1 MRYTT
6 GFLVLSSL
14 LLSCPGLA
22 EEPPGARLFG
32 SWRLVSFKVHVVGED
47 VPSRDIFGPQPFGRI
62 ILTPEHFMMAYLS
75 RSDRKPPTNEVETT
89 ALISSMVTYTGRF
102 RLEGDKFI
110 TTVDGAWNE
119 IYKANEQV
127 RYFTLDGD
135 KLSIQTAE
143 MPSGVIPGKRVRSEL
158 LWERER

>member
-1 MRYTT
+1 MRYAT
-6 GFLVLSSL
+6 GFLVLSFL
-14 LLSCPGLA
+14 LLSWPGLA

-32 SWRLVSFKVHVVGED
+32 SWRLVSSKVRVVGED
-47 VPSRDIFGPQPFGRI
+47 APPQDIFGPQPFGRI
-62 ILTPEHFMMAYLS
+62 ILTPEHSMMAYLS
-75 RSDRKPPTNEVETT
+75 RPDRKPPTNEAEAAT
-89 ALISSMVTYTGRF
+89 LMSSMIAYTGKF
-102 RLEGDKFI
+102 RVEGDKFI

-143 MPSGVIPGKRVRSEL
+143 MPSRVMPGKRVRNEL
-158 LWERER
+158 LWEREK